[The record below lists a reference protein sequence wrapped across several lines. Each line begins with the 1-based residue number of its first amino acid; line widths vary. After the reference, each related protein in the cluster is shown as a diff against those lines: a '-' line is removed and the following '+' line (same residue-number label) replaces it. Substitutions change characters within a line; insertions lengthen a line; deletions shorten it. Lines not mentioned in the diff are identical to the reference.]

1 MKTSSVSRMLT
12 TTASLLLLVVGM
24 AWLGGH
30 AVTNAKT
37 HLPPPFTTPLEEGA
51 SVPSVD
57 FYTRTRVSLDDAEH
71 PANPF
76 DWQIRTTADYFRGKR
91 VVLFSLPYVCC
102 LVAVVA
108 CGCAF
113 FVLSLRCL
121 SPKPSLYAPVHSHR
135 K

>member
-1 MKTSSVSRMLT
+1 MLT